1 MSIEIKVNIEGLN
14 QLTESLALI
23 GSALAYK
30 NDMVKTSSEAVNV
43 LLETTDK
50 IEDCTKEDNEE
61 EVKKEVVEK
70 VVTEVVKEQ
79 EKKGEESAITIEDVR
94 EVFVAKNNI
103 KGNTPKLKKILNK
116 FGVKKVTDLEEKNFA
131 EVLSRLKEL

>member
-1 MSIEIKVNIEGLN
+1 MAIEIKVNIEGLS

-50 IEDCTKEDNEE
+50 IEDCTKEDKEE

-94 EVFVAKNNI
+94 KVFVAKNNI
-103 KGNTPKLKKILNK
+103 KGNTPKLKKILNE
-116 FGVKKVTDLEEKNFA
+116 FGVKKVTDLEEKDFA
-131 EVLSRLKEL
+131 EVLSKLKEL